1 VKFVF
6 IFAEKACYP
15 VTLLCRV
22 MEVSRSGFY
31 AWCTRGPSPRAADD
45 ASLTCTIAEA
55 HRRSR
60 GTYGSPRVHAELR
73 AKGRR
78 VGRKRVARLMRRAG
92 LARLTRRRY
101 RCTTD
106 SRHDLPVAANLVRR
120 HFDVDEPN
128 RVWVA
133 DITYVWTW
141 EGWLYL
147 AAVVDLFSRRVVGWA
162 TADHMRTDLVLE
174 ALARAT
180 GERVTSNL
188 LVHHSDRGSQY
199 ASGHYRH
206 VLAEQGM
213 TCSMSRPGNCWD
225 NAVAESFF
233 ATLKT
238 ELIDRQ
244 PWTTRRQSQLAIN
257 DFIGAFYNR
266 QRRHSYLGYLTPSEY
281 EQRYEEQLRL
291 AA

>member
-1 VKFVF
+1 VF
-6 IFAEKACYP
+6 IDEEKARYSIS
-15 VTLLCRV
+15 LLCRV
-22 MEVSRSGFY
+22 MQVSRSGFY
-31 AWCTRGPSPRAADD
+31 AWGKREPSLRGLEDT
-45 ASLTCTIAEA
+45 SLSQTIAEA
-55 HRRSR
+55 HRHSR
-60 GTYGSPRVHAELR
+60 GTYGSPRIHAELR
-73 AKGRR
+73 ASGRH

-92 LARLTRRRY
+92 IAGLTRRRY

-120 HFDVDEPN
+120 RFEVSEPN

-141 EGWLYL
+141 EGWMYL
-147 AAVVDLFSRRVVGWA
+147 AVIVDLFSRRVVGWA

-206 VLAEQGM
+206 VLAEQRI
-213 TCSMSRPGNCWD
+213 TCSMSRRGNCWD
-225 NAVAESFF
+225 NAVVESFF
-233 ATLKT
+233 ATLKA

-244 PWTTRRQSQLAIN
+244 PWTTRRQAQDAIN
-257 DFIGAFYNR
+257 EYIGSFYNSHR
-266 QRRHSYLGYLTPSEY
+266 LHSHLGYLTPSDY
-281 EQRYEEQLRL
+281 ERRYEEDLER